1 MLHGPADSADVRR
14 GGPADR
20 QRGGL
25 RSVPG
30 FEAVGEAVGGQS
42 FVTGESVNFGIIDK
56 VCLTGHPI
64 LPAGPSSQRT
74 RRPVRRE
81 QETA

>member
-1 MLHGPADSADVRR
+1 MLHEPADSADVRR

-30 FEAVGEAVGGQS
+30 FEAVGGPS